1 MPKTQMTAFQADVLE
16 LLNDCIT
23 GAIVSCPTDRM
34 ALMLW
39 RLNAASA
46 AEMAGVA
53 HLFIVEHLQAAHGA
67 KLALLKAQ
75 AAALGGESPQ

>member
-1 MPKTQMTAFQADVLE
+1 MPKTLMTAFQADALE
-16 LLNDCIT
+16 LLQDCKT
-23 GAIVSCPTDRM
+23 GAVVSWPADRM

-53 HLFIVEHLQAAHGA
+53 HLFIVEQLKAAHGA

-75 AAALGGESPQ
+75 AAALGGEAPQ

>member
-1 MPKTQMTAFQADVLE
+1 MPKTQISAFQADVLD
-16 LLNDCIT
+16 LLQACKT
-23 GAIVSCPTDRM
+23 GAVVSWPADRM

-39 RLNAASA
+39 RIEAASA

-53 HLFIVEHLQAAHGA
+53 HLFIVEHLRAAHSA

-75 AAALGGESPQ
+75 AAALGGEAQQ